1 MLDTETENRSKT
13 SYNIPLGT
21 LCGVGA
27 GALWGLVFLA
37 PELARDFTPLQLA
50 IGRFLA
56 YGIIAF
62 FVIMP
67 RWPVLKSRLKKQD
80 WRALFWLSLFG
91 NTLYYILLS
100 KAVQSGG
107 IALTS
112 LVIGFLPVAV
122 TIIGSRDKGAVSL
135 TSLLPSLL
143 LCGAGAV
150 CIGWQALK
158 APEATHQTSMGLL
171 WAITA
176 LLSWTAYAVGNSR
189 SLVRLSTVS
198 VHDWNLLIGLVTG
211 AQAACLVPIAL
222 LSGHLDH
229 DLMSWS
235 CFVGVSTAVAII
247 ASFLGNALWNK
258 MSRLLPLTMT
268 GQMILFETL
277 FALIYGFLWE
287 GRWPRP
293 IEVAAFTLIV
303 CSVMTCV
310 SAHRKHHRTFSNAA
324 MQSSRNGV

>member
-1 MLDTETENRSKT
+1 M
-13 SYNIPLGT
+13 GT

-27 GALWGLVFLA
+27 GSLWGLVFLA
-37 PELARDFTPLQLA
+37 PELVRDFTPLELS

-62 FVIMP
+62 VVIMP
-67 RWPVLKSRLKKQD
+67 RWSILKSRLKKQD
-80 WRALFWLSLFG
+80 WRALFFLSLFG

-135 TSLLPSLL
+135 TSLSPSLL
-143 LCGAGAV
+143 LCGAGAI

-176 LLSWTAYAVGNSR
+176 LLSWTTYAVGNSR
-189 SLVRLSTVS
+189 SLLRLSTVS
-198 VHDWNLLIGLVTG
+198 VHDWNLLMGLVTG
-211 AQAACLVPIAL
+211 AQAVCLVPIAL
-222 LSGHLDH
+222 VTCQLDY
-229 DLMSWS
+229 DFMSWS
-235 CFVGVSTAVAII
+235 WFIGVSAAVAII

-258 MSRLLPLTMT
+258 MSRLVPLTMT

-277 FALIYGFLWE
+277 FALIYGFIWE
-287 GRWPRP
+287 RRWPRP

-310 SAHRKHHRTFSNAA
+310 SAHRKHHRTLIIN
-324 MQSSRNGV
+324 NIT